1 MMGLIRQLW
10 RPLNPGPISPIC
22 RVCRSPKGHALCW
35 TYVRPRSSIRATCP
49 GQGTYHCSALRV
61 PGLMLGPLGWSP
73 MVLRYNH
80 IWLVVWNMAFMTFHI
95 LGRIIPTDFHI
106 FQRCWNHQPDNS
118 WIPDIKNQQPKLLNP
133 RTLLFHILFM
143 SGSFYTTSD
152 IQKLSRARLER
163 ILELFRDN
171 CSFQIIFYLQT
182 FSSASGFFQK
192 ISGKLT

>member
-1 MMGLIRQLW
+1 MGLIRQLW

-49 GQGTYHCSALRV
+49 EQGTYHCSALRV

-106 FQRCWNHQPDNS
+106 FQRCWNHQPDINIMDNYWLMWATLCLAPFGLTEKLFCVKRWQFS
-118 WIPDIKNQQPKLLNP
+118 GWKYCIWAEPTWVRNGNIKW
-133 RTLLFHILFM
+133 
-143 SGSFYTTSD
+143 YV
-152 IQKLSRARLER
+152 
-163 ILELFRDN
+163 
-171 CSFQIIFYLQT
+171 
-182 FSSASGFFQK
+182 FF
-192 ISGKLT
+192 